1 MVHALATAICVCVC
15 ACVRAGGYVHTCIHL
30 SERVKHFTVNGLLNI
45 TATLYN
51 RSRSKMCWVHYNIT
65 HTALALCLTCFMS
78 FCSNTPHQYTS
89 LHTLHPLIFS
99 LMPFG
104 WLLSVTPAPTYS
116 IISYGNIIF
125 DLSPLF
131 LEPSYDIQQGTC
143 VTVKYIALYCWQFVS
158 NINCIT
164 FICVESKYVGC

>member
-1 MVHALATAICVCVC
+1 MRWRSSIGCRHLKMVHALATAICVCVC

-89 LHTLHPLIFS
+89 LHTLHPLILTCIC
-99 LMPFG
+99 LMAG
-104 WLLSVTPAPTYS
+104 GLLVKRDVRMSHDVTSDRQTTWH
-116 IISYGNIIF
+116 
-125 DLSPLF
+125 
-131 LEPSYDIQQGTC
+131 QT
-143 VTVKYIALYCWQFVS
+143 VTRRKRFP
-158 NINCIT
+158 NP
-164 FICVESKYVGC
+164 